1 MQLKI
6 AKEETQEAVESPLM
20 LSKFSVILSAVP
32 LSSFLLLISCT
43 AKNNAVSKMQREIS
57 PM

>member
-6 AKEETQEAVESPLM
+6 AKEEAQEAVESPLM
-20 LSKFSVILSAVP
+20 LSKFSVILSAAP
-32 LSSFLLLISCT
+32 LLSFLLLISCM
-43 AKNNAVSKMQREIS
+43 AKNNVVSKMQRKVS